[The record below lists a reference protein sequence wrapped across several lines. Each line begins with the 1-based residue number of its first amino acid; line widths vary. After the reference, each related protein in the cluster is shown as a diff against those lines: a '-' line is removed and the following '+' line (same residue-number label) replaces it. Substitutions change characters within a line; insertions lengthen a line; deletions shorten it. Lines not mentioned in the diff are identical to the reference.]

1 MVLHSGDGDKPGDST
16 TRGPD
21 ADRVDTNRTVTI
33 KDITKTQDLEDRKVM
48 GRKAIKNLRFAK
60 SFWKTTDGVLAF
72 LVNEGFWNGYQVD
85 AAGQIVNQIRDTG
98 GYFEVDA
105 LPADRFKA
113 GTFEDH
119 CIASFGGDC
128 AIVATIGEVAA
139 TVEPEHL
146 PYGEKVKTLATP
158 GPITKAFAEYH
169 VKRVAHL
176 ETESLK
182 TTQELTEVKARLAET
197 EGLLASALK
206 DKNKLASSFED
217 VKIELAEKVAEA
229 KLTARLEDLPNVV
242 KAQLKRNSHK
252 DDIIQFLRTAS
263 DQEWELARRTFALAK
278 HQSFTELSE
287 EEGKLPV
294 GGGSTNETKT
304 LQEYLR

>member
-1 MVLHSGDGDKPGDST
+1 M
-16 TRGPD
+16 
-21 ADRVDTNRTVTI
+21 
-33 KDITKTQDLEDRKVM
+33 
-48 GRKAIKNLRFAK
+48 
-60 SFWKTTDGVLAF
+60 
-72 LVNEGFWNGYQVD
+72 
-85 AAGQIVNQIRDTG
+85 
-98 GYFEVDA
+98 
-105 LPADRFKA
+105 
-113 GTFEDH
+113 
-119 CIASFGGDC
+119 
-128 AIVATIGEVAA
+128 
-139 TVEPEHL
+139 
-146 PYGEKVKTLATP
+146 
-158 GPITKAFAEYH
+158 
-169 VKRVAHL
+169 AHL

-182 TTQELTEVKARLAET
+182 VTQELTEAKARLAET

-206 DKNKLASSFED
+206 DKNKLASAYED

-229 KLTARLEDLPNVV
+229 KLTARLEDLPSIV

>member
-1 MVLHSGDGDKPGDST
+1 M
-16 TRGPD
+16 
-21 ADRVDTNRTVTI
+21 
-33 KDITKTQDLEDRKVM
+33 
-48 GRKAIKNLRFAK
+48 AIKTLRFAK
-60 SFWKTTDGVLAF
+60 TFWKSTDGVLAF
-72 LVNEGFWNGYQVD
+72 LVNEGIWNGYKVD
-85 AAGQIVNQIRDTG
+85 AAGRIVNQIRDTG

-113 GTFEDH
+113 GTFVDH

-158 GPITKAFAEYH
+158 GPITKAFVEHH
-169 VKRVAHL
+169 VKRVAQL
-176 ETESLK
+176 EAEGVKIAKELADTKTRLVETESL
-182 TTQELTEVKARLAET
+182 LAAT
-197 EGLLASALK
+197 LK
-206 DKNKLASSFED
+206 DKNKLASDFED
-217 VKIELAEKVAEA
+217 VRAELAEKVAEA
-229 KLTARLEDLPNVV
+229 KLTARLEDLPSIV

-252 DDIIQFLRTAS
+252 EDIIQFLRTAS